1 MQDLCGE
8 DGMFAVFNEFAE
20 VSQARFLTLR
30 ILLDDA
36 DDTVHNGP
44 LVLKATLRKENQGQ

>member
-1 MQDLCGE
+1 MQDLCGK

-36 DDTVHNGP
+36 DDTVHDGS
-44 LVLKATLRKENQGQ
+44 LVLEATLQRENQGQ